1 MQPKEKP
8 MRDKTSLKESD
19 NNVVSHFTSP
29 AGTVKA
35 LPTKAM
41 QSSEDIH
48 VGPNTQLSGGFNTN
62 GMMIVDGRVDNADIA
77 ADRLVVSH
85 IGNLEGKASVH
96 RAEISGVF
104 SGELFAGDEVIVRP
118 TARISGS
125 VHCQKLVIHR
135 GARIECTF
143 SCVPELVTDGSPR
156 PMENG
161 SVLEAIKKF
170 NRTRQMRDRKMFLA
184 GAGTIFAIVGMVTT
198 LIVLRVVTA

>member
-1 MQPKEKP
+1 
-8 MRDKTSLKESD
+8 MRESMPLKEAD
-19 NNVVSHFTSP
+19 KKVVSPFVTP
-29 AGTVKA
+29 VELKA
-35 LPTKAM
+35 RSVKAM

-85 IGNLEGKASVH
+85 IGDLEGKAVVH

-104 SGELFAGDEVIVRP
+104 SGELVAGDEVIVRP
-118 TARISGS
+118 TAKISGS

-143 SCVPELVTDGSPR
+143 SCVQETVHDNPALATDATVA
-156 PMENG
+156 NA
-161 SVLEAIKKF
+161 LKQ
-170 NRTRQMRDRKMFLA
+170 RQKTHLLRDRRVFLA
-184 GAGTIFAIVGMVTT
+184 GAGSVLAVIGAGAMLVGLKMV
-198 LIVLRVVTA
+198 LV